1 MFFFRRGKLSICL
14 TNSRYTV
21 LTRVARSLGYR
32 IVKETQ
38 LWNILWADSIPGVE
52 VYKDMK
58 RFQKINHFPGMQEIC
73 RKDLLARNLNRMSKM
88 FGEDYDIYPKTFVF
102 PAEYEFSIYVLFFK

>member
-1 MFFFRRGKLSICL
+1 MCSFDRIVILLDFRGKLSICL
-14 TNSRYTV
+14 TNSRYSV
-21 LTRVARSLGYR
+21 LTRVARALGYR

-38 LWNILWADSIPGVE
+38 LWNIFWADSVPGVE

-73 RKDLLARNLNRMSKM
+73 RKDLLARNLNRMSKL
-88 FGEDYDIYPKTFVF
+88 FEDDYDIYPKTFVF
-102 PAEYEFSIYVLFFK
+102 PAE